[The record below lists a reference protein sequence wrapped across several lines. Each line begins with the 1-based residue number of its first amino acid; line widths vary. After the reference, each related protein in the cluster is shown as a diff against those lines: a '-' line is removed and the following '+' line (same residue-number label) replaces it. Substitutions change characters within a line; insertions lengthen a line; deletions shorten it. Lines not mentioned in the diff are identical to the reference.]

1 MSQNFERQRIQY
13 QNLKQILQDTVKTVR
28 KLLKCDRVLI
38 YSATDLPEAEVLAE
52 SVDEDCPSVLGRAI
66 QDPFLEGDYL
76 EMYCYGMSLTIDDIY
91 ALDTNKTQLQE
102 LEKLGV
108 KSVAVAP
115 IHVDNK
121 LLAFL
126 VAHQCFQLQPWA
138 EKTVDLLAAKASAA
152 GEAMA
157 EIAQDNEFKDLNLFG
172 QIADSHSHQNPPVNN
187 VNSLN
192 NLNSVNSD
200 ENQDALHQQARN
212 KLFAQIK
219 GKLTEQKEQKEQKD
233 LLETTVADI
242 RRLLKCDRVLIYSLN
257 VANYGVVVAE
267 SVADGW
273 TKVLEKFT
281 KDSHLAAQYLEE
293 DRNGKVRVWNN
304 THDEDAP
311 SWYRE
316 QLEALNV
323 KAGLVAPIAQ
333 ESQLFGLLIAHQCS
347 DIRSW
352 QQQEIS
358 WITQIANYI
367 GNMPEYT
374 QISPGNQPTQLTDLT
389 DVQVADVQK
398 QLKQEGLWIKHFTD
412 VLQQIRQ
419 SFKIK
424 DILKSSVREVHRI
437 FNCDRVI
444 VYALHQKI
452 YGKIVAESV
461 SPGWTKSEN
470 MVFRDPC
477 FEARYFAKYRD
488 GRVRALNNIYEAGM
502 SQCYVEQ
509 LEQLE
514 VKANLIVPLMIE
526 GKLFGLLVAHQCST
540 PRQWQQSE
548 ILWLTQIATQI
559 GFALDN
565 AQLLADAQR
574 LRQQAE
580 AEKMWTEYFTDAV
593 QQIRHSLKQED
604 ILQASVR
611 EVRRIL
617 DCDRVVVYA
626 LDLDNY
632 GKIVAESVV
641 HGWTRAEGRVIK
653 DPCFEAKYLDQ
664 YRDGRVRAWENIYE
678 AGMSQCYVEQLA
690 KLEVK
695 ANLVTPIIH
704 QSKLLGL
711 LVAHQCSDTRQ
722 WQQAEIRWM
731 TQIATQVGLALDN
744 AQLLE
749 KLEQYTKDTQE
760 IINRAVNDSL
770 NIQRTV
776 QNVTE
781 EFENLSNSCQNFA
794 ENVEQVKDL
803 SKQLAQQ
810 SMKMTRAVNLGQ
822 MEVSNQDSVV
832 ELSDRIFSLMQ
843 ELFEATAKIDPLFMS
858 IKTEITAKK
867 ATFAAET
874 EQLMLAVDDF
884 QAASQKL
891 EQVVALNHELSN
903 LITNISN
910 SLDTQIQGSTF
921 AQTSVS
927 NLTNITQR
935 ISQQS
940 LAIIASLSQLGSVR
954 N

>member
-1 MSQNFERQRIQY
+1 MSQDLERQKTQY
-13 QNLKQILQDTVKTVR
+13 QNLKQIFKDTVQTTR
-28 KLLKCDRVLI
+28 KILRCDRVFI
-38 YSATDLPEAEVLAE
+38 YDATDLPRAEVLAE
-52 SVDEDCPSVLGRAI
+52 SVDENCTSILGKAI
-66 QDPFLEGDYL
+66 HDPFLTGDYL

-91 ALDTNKTQLQE
+91 TLNASKNQLQE

-126 VAHQCFQLQPWA
+126 VAHQCFQTQPWV
-138 EKTVDLLAAKASAA
+138 EQTVDLLAAKASAA

-157 EIAQDNEFKDLNLFG
+157 EIAHNNESNDLNLLNS
-172 QIADSHSHQNPPVNN
+172 IADNHTQHHPPANRASYDKNRVRQQQEKNN
-187 VNSLN
+187 HN
-192 NLNSVNSD
+192 NN
-200 ENQDALHQQARN
+200 H
-212 KLFAQIK
+212 KLFAEIK
-219 GKLTEQKEQKEQKD
+219 SKLTQPAPKN
-233 LLETTVADI
+233 LLKTIVADI
-242 RRLLKCDRVLIYSLN
+242 RQLLNCDRILIYSLN
-257 VANYGVVVAE
+257 VTNYGVVVAE

-273 TKVLEKFT
+273 AKVLDRSPANSPCT
-281 KDSHLAAQYLEE
+281 AQYLEE

-304 THDEDAP
+304 TQEEDAP

-316 QLEALNV
+316 QLEALDV

-347 DIRSW
+347 DVRSW
-352 QQQEIS
+352 QQPEIN

-374 QISPGNQPTQLTDLT
+374 QISPGNQPTKLTDLT

-398 QLKQEGLWIKHFTD
+398 QFKQEGLWIRHFTD

-437 FNCDRVI
+437 LNCDRVVI
-444 VYALHQKI
+444 YSLHQKV

-461 SPGWTKSEN
+461 SPGWKKTVG
-470 MVFRDPC
+470 MVIQDPC
-477 FEARYFAKYRD
+477 FEAKYLKKYRD
-488 GRVRALNNIYEAGM
+488 GRVTAWNNIYEAGM
-502 SQCYVEQ
+502 SSCYIQQ

-514 VKANLIVPLMIE
+514 VKANLIVPIMIE
-526 GKLFGLLVAHQCST
+526 GKLFGLLVVHQCSN
-540 PRQWQQSE
+540 PRQWEQSE
-548 ILWLTQIATQI
+548 ILWLTQIAVQI

-580 AEKMWTEYFTDAV
+580 SEKMWTGYFTDAV
-593 QQIRHSLKQED
+593 QQIRQSLKQED

-617 DCDRVVVYA
+617 NCDRVVVYA
-626 LDLDNY
+626 LDRDSY

-641 HGWTRAEGRVIK
+641 HGWTRAFGRIIK
-653 DPCFEAKYLDQ
+653 DPCFEARYLDQ

-704 QSKLLGL
+704 QGNLLGL

-744 AQLLE
+744 AQLLA
-749 KLEQYTKDTQE
+749 KVEQYTQNTQE
-760 IINRAVNDSL
+760 ILERAVNNSA

-781 EFENLSNSCQNFA
+781 EFATLNNSCQNFA
-794 ENVEQVKDL
+794 ENIEQIKDL

-810 SMKMTRAVNLGQ
+810 SMKMTRSVNLGQ

-832 ELSDRIFSLMQ
+832 ELSDQIFALMQ
-843 ELFEATAKIDPLFMS
+843 ELFEATAKIDPLFTS
-858 IKTEITAKK
+858 IKTEITDKT
-867 ATFAAET
+867 ATFASET
-874 EQLMLAVDDF
+874 EQLMRGVEDF
-884 QAASQKL
+884 QTASQKL
-891 EQVVALNHELSN
+891 EQVVALNRELSN
-903 LITNISN
+903 LISNISN

-921 AQTSVS
+921 TQNSVADI
-927 NLTNITQR
+927 TNITQR
-935 ISQQS
+935 IAQQS
-940 LAIIASLSQLGSVR
+940 LAIITSLSELRDGI